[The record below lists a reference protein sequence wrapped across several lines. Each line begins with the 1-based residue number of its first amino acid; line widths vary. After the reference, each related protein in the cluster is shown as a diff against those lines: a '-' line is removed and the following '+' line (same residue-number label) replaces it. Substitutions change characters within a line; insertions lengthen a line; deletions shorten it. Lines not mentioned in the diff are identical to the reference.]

1 MAKLAPGLV
10 KLPKCVLIVSLLLL
24 YGYNSTH
31 PDWLLGGHYFLVMTL
46 LARYPMHVQSVFKLI
61 VDILMDIHVMVN
73 WQLSTRVSAD
83 PCHMTI
89 SQAQVYN
96 SFRWHV
102 FVKLSANQLLV
113 LNDCRLRSIMKRP
126 ILTSSTELLE
136 GNLRPRPWC
145 IDVAFTPGG
154 GGGTLGISRWGCAA
168 GTLEPL
174 TYIRASSAEF
184 CYPILE

>member
-1 MAKLAPGLV
+1 MCSHCFSIIIIWLQQ
-10 KLPKCVLIVSLLLL
+10 
-24 YGYNSTH
+24 YTH
-31 PDWLLGGHYFLVMTL
+31 SDWLLGRHYFLVMTL

-83 PCHMTI
+83 PCHMTV

-102 FVKLSANQLLV
+102 FVKLSANQSLV
-113 LNDCRLRSIMKRP
+113 LNDRRLRSIMKRP
-126 ILTSSTELLE
+126 ILTSSVESLE

-145 IDVAFTPGG
+145 IDVVFAQSIHQGLGLRFPCNDL
-154 GGGTLGISRWGCAA
+154 TLS
-168 GTLEPL
+168 
-174 TYIRASSAEF
+174 
-184 CYPILE
+184 

>member
-1 MAKLAPGLV
+1 MCSHCFSIIIIWLQQ
-10 KLPKCVLIVSLLLL
+10 
-24 YGYNSTH
+24 YTH
-31 PDWLLGGHYFLVMTL
+31 SDWLLGRHYFLVMTL

-102 FVKLSANQLLV
+102 FVKLSANQSLV
-113 LNDCRLRSIMKRP
+113 LNDRRLRSIMKRP
-126 ILTSSTELLE
+126 ILTSSVESLE

-145 IDVAFTPGG
+145 IDVVFAQSIHQGLGLRFPCNDL
-154 GGGTLGISRWGCAA
+154 TLS
-168 GTLEPL
+168 
-174 TYIRASSAEF
+174 
-184 CYPILE
+184 